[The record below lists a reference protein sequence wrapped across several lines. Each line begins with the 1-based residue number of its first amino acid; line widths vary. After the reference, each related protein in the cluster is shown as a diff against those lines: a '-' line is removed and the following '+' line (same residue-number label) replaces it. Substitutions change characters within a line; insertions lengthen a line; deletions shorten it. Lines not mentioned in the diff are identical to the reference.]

1 MDCPTGPNQPKSQ
14 FLFHKKSQPQNFLRK
29 TLRRSGE
36 TAPMISPP
44 NDRWVRQIAN
54 LVGTLGKIDLGGSFI
69 CTSYDSF
76 RSYGTKGQLISEQIS
91 GVLNFP

>member
-1 MDCPTGPNQPKSQ
+1 
-14 FLFHKKSQPQNFLRK
+14 
-29 TLRRSGE
+29 
-36 TAPMISPP
+36 MISPP

-76 RSYGTKGQLISEQIS
+76 RSYGTKQNFYLLLYCVSLFDENER
-91 GVLNFP
+91 GVPKTAVEFR